1 MQAEADSGRPSVA
14 ARPELDVRNLIMA
27 DRNPYVTGHSILP
40 RQFAETA
47 LARAGALVIACQFH
61 HEVKKSTGLCR
72 HVVPRCVVDV

>member
-47 LARAGALVIACQFH
+47 LASAGALVIACQFH